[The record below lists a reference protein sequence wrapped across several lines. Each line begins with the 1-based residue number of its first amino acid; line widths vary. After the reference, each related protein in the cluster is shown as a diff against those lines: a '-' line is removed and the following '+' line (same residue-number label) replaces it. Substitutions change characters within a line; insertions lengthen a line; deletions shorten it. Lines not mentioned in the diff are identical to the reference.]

1 MLKVGLTGGIGTG
14 KSLVS
19 AIMGDCGAHL
29 IDADLLGHESYNIG
43 TSGLHQ
49 VVKVFGDHILGAD
62 GSIDR
67 DILGRI
73 VFNDRSQMQNLNNI
87 LHPIIYETVKDRI
100 GQVEEDGNTMVVVE
114 AAVLI
119 EAQWQSLFDQVWVV
133 KSDEETVIRRLLRRN
148 GFDRNEACKR
158 IESQISESDRL
169 SHADVIIDNNGTRE
183 ELEVKVKDLWEKQ
196 TNGIIRS

>member
-62 GSIDR
+62 G
-67 DILGRI
+67 L
-73 VFNDRSQMQNLNNI
+73 
-87 LHPIIYETVKDRI
+87 Y
-100 GQVEEDGNTMVVVE
+100 
-114 AAVLI
+114 
-119 EAQWQSLFDQVWVV
+119 
-133 KSDEETVIRRLLRRN
+133 
-148 GFDRNEACKR
+148 
-158 IESQISESDRL
+158 
-169 SHADVIIDNNGTRE
+169 
-183 ELEVKVKDLWEKQ
+183 
-196 TNGIIRS
+196 

>member
-67 DILGRI
+67 DVLGRI

-183 ELEVKVKDLWEKQ
+183 ELEVKVKDIWEKQ

>member
-67 DILGRI
+67 DVLGRI

>member
-29 IDADLLGHESYNIG
+29 IDADLLGHEAYNIG
-43 TSGLHQ
+43 TSGLRQ
-49 VVKVFGDHILGAD
+49 IVKVFGDHILGAD

-67 DILGRI
+67 GILGRI
-73 VFNDRSQMQNLNNI
+73 VFNDRSQMQHLNNI

-148 GFDRNEACKR
+148 GFDRNEVSKR

>member
-87 LHPIIYETVKDRI
+87 LHPIIYEIVKDRI

>member
-29 IDADLLGHESYNIG
+29 IDADLLGHEAYNIG
-43 TSGLHQ
+43 TNGLHQ
-49 VVKVFGDHILGAD
+49 VVKVFGDHILATD

-67 DILGRI
+67 GSLGRI
-73 VFNDRSQMQNLNNI
+73 VFRDRAEMVRLNNV
-87 LHPIIYETVKDRI
+87 LHPIIYEILKDKVR
-100 GQVEEDGNTMVVVE
+100 QVQEDGSAVVVVE

-133 KSDEETVIRRLLRRN
+133 KSDEETVIKRLLGRN

-158 IESQISESDRL
+158 IVSQMSESERL
-169 SHADVIIDNNGTRE
+169 AYADVIIDNNGTLE
-183 ELEVKVKDLWEKQ
+183 ELEMSVKYLWNKQ
-196 TNGIIRS
+196 TIGIIRS

>member
-87 LHPIIYETVKDRI
+87 LHPIIYEIVKDRI
-100 GQVEEDGNTMVVVE
+100 GLVEEDGNTMVVVE

-133 KSDEETVIRRLLRRN
+133 KSDKEAVIRRLLRRN
-148 GFDRNEACKR
+148 RFDRNEACKR